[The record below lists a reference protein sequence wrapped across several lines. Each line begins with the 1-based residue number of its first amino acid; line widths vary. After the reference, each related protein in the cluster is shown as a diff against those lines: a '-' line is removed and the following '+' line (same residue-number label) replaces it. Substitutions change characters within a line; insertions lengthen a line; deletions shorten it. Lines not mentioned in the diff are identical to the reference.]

1 MKDLGGTPESGET
14 SAVPPGRQVTLPQ
27 IAGVFMR
34 IGIASFGG
42 GLTAWIFREVVDR
55 RRWLSEDELL
65 GGLTMAQILPGPN
78 VVNLS
83 IYIGQRLRGGAGG
96 GLAVT
101 SLLVPPMIFAVLLAA
116 LLHRFGH
123 IAWLHDLLEGVAAA
137 AIGLTI
143 SVGWRA
149 ARHATA
155 GNRWAPLVV
164 AGVFL
169 AVGVLRWPLIP
180 VVLCAAPLSVA
191 LARRR
196 T

>member
-1 MKDLGGTPESGET
+1 MKDAGGAPDESGNAG
-14 SAVPPGRQVTLPQ
+14 SPAPRVTLPQ

-34 IGIASFGG
+34 IGLTSFGG

-55 RRWLSEDELL
+55 RRWLSEEEAL

-101 SLLVPPMIFAVLLAA
+101 SLLVPPMIVVVLLAA
-116 LLHRFGH
+116 ALHRFGTVP
-123 IAWLHDLLEGVAAA
+123 WMHDLLEGVAAG

-143 SVGWRA
+143 SVGYRA

-155 GNRWAPLVV
+155 SNSWAPLFV

-169 AVGVLRWPLIP
+169 AVGVLRWPMIP
-180 VVLCAAPLSVA
+180 VVLCAAPLSVV

-196 T
+196 R